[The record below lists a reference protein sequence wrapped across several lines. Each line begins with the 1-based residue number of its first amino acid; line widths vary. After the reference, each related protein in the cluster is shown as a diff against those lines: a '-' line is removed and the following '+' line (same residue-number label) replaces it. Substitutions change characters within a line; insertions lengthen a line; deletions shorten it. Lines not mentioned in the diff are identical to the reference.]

1 MRKVTMMVALVAL
14 MMALFATAA
23 YAVNKQC
30 TNLRCEGTNNRDT
43 LIERGGDGVSDNIYG
58 LQRNDLL
65 DATRFKD
72 DTDNLYGNPGNDT
85 LDATDGDDLD
95 TLNGGKGTDTC
106 YGDVGDTFVSCETII
121 KPAPPA

>member
-14 MMALFATAA
+14 MVALFATAA

-30 TNLRCEGTNNRDT
+30 TNLRCEGTDNRDT

-58 LQRNDLL
+58 LQRNDRL
-65 DATRFKD
+65 DATRFTD
-72 DTDNLYGNPGNDT
+72 DADNLYGNTGNDT
-85 LDATDGDDLD
+85 LDATDGDGLD

-106 YGDVGDTFVSCETII
+106 YGDTGDEFVSCEVIN
-121 KPAPPA
+121 P